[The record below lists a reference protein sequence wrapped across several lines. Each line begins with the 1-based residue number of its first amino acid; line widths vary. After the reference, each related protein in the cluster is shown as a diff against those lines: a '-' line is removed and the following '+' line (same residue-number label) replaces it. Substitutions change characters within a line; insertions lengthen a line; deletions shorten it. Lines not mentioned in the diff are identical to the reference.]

1 MLTRRQ
7 EPSRLL
13 VLALLTLGV
22 VVGVL
27 AAAAPFA
34 WAGGGGG
41 TGGGGITV
49 ACGPHPS
56 PGCVVGAHTPPRRGD
71 VVSSTKAQPGDTDKG
86 TPCRDWTGHVRPCVL
101 SEWGWMGSDGCY
113 YKLDSGFNP
122 PAWDT
127 ADQPP
132 AGEAG
137 AYYDVNCAVYVNIH
151 GTGGGIVWLP
161 AGVAPESKPDP
172 AVLARQARNE
182 LHLPGTRIVLSPTGQ
197 QLVNLPTWL
206 AVARPGYT
214 TQSAS
219 AAVPG
224 ESVTATATP
233 TSVVWSTGDG
243 TTVTCDGPGTVYTT
257 SDDPSSSSP
266 TCGHTYRV
274 SSANQPG
281 GVFVVTATVQWSV
294 AWAGGGQRGTF
305 PDLTTTATVRV
316 PVAESQALTTG

>member
-1 MLTRRQ
+1 MLTRAAF
-7 EPSRLL
+7 RL
-13 VLALLTLGV
+13 VIVVGLTLAGLL
-22 VVGVL
+22 L
-27 AAAAPFA
+27 APMAEA

-41 TGGGGITV
+41 VTV
-49 ACGPHPS
+49 GCGSHPS
-56 PGCVVGAHTPPRRGD
+56 PGCVVSAHTPPRGSD

-113 YKLDSGFNP
+113 YTLDTGFHP

-137 AYYDVNCAVYVNIH
+137 TYYDVNCAVYVNIH

-161 AGVAPESKPDP
+161 AGVAPGSKPDP

-182 LHLPGTRIVLSPTGQ
+182 VHLPSTRIVLSPTGQ

-206 AVARPGYT
+206 AITRPGYT
-214 TQSAS
+214 AQSAS

-243 TTVTCDGPGTVYTT
+243 TTVTCHGPGTVYTT